1 MGVQWRDT
9 IRIMHWIIH
18 IWQMMGTLFTQ
29 QQTMNTLIDG
39 MVEIG
44 KMIPP
49 ESPLIQHIQRS
60 FKMEKKIDA
69 YFLFDVYF

>member
-1 MGVQWRDT
+1 
-9 IRIMHWIIH
+9 
-18 IWQMMGTLFTQ
+18 MMGTLFTQ

-60 FKMEKKIDA
+60 FKMEKKIDV